1 MVLLQLFLLAGL
13 DEAINP
19 PRKRTIAKRVKLGF
33 TNEEFTRLTKPI
45 EFDRGQTGLGLRKR
59 KRKGRRTI
67 TF

>member
-1 MVLLQLFLLAGL
+1 MVLLSLFLLAGI

-19 PRKRTIAKRVKLGF
+19 PRKRTIAKRVKLGLTPEEQRRLFAPVDF
-33 TNEEFTRLTKPI
+33 TSS
-45 EFDRGQTGLGLRKR
+45 TGLGVRKR

>member
-1 MVLLQLFLLAGL
+1 MVLLSLFLLAGI

-33 TNEEFTRLTKPI
+33 TDEEFSRLTRPI
-45 EFDRGQTGLGLRKR
+45 DFTSRTGLGLRKT
-59 KRKGRRTI
+59 KRKGRKAL